1 MAPQSG
7 QVQVIPLQVMPQKFS
22 SMQSQQIINPHGQFQ
37 QKGSSRLQVLQIYD
51 DLERRH
57 LVLRLGVSCSC
68 VFTA

>member
-37 QKGSSRLQVLQIYD
+37 QKGCSRPQVPQ
-51 DLERRH
+51 
-57 LVLRLGVSCSC
+57 V
-68 VFTA
+68 